1 MKINHFLLHSD
12 NIGRDSFLWNMA
24 ASILFSFQSVIML
37 MLLTRV
43 LGLRD
48 AGIFTIAFANANL
61 FLTVGKYGMRYFQ
74 ISDVRRQF
82 SFWEYA
88 RSRWVTTLAMLI
100 ASAVYLL
107 YAAHRNSYE
116 PDKSLVILCT
126 CLMFTATSVEDVF
139 YGLYHQHN
147 RLDVG
152 GKIMTL
158 RLAVTILVFCAGI
171 ILFQDL
177 FASLVLATLCT
188 AVLLV
193 YFVRVTYHDFV
204 REDSPAQWRNVWL
217 LLRICFP
224 LFAGQFL
231 SLYITNAPK
240 YAIDALLTDELQA
253 CYGFIAMPVFVV
265 NLLNGFIF
273 NPMLYRMSA
282 LWDERQIRPFVWRT
296 VRQIGVIAALTLV
309 CIAGAWL
316 LGIPVLSWL
325 YNTDLTSYKTELL
338 VLLLGGGFLGLSGFL
353 TTMNTV
359 IRRQRGL
366 MWGHAAVA
374 LMAMLGSKRTVA
386 RFGLPGAAVLYVV
399 LMAALCLI
407 FTVLF
412 FVGVRSAMKER
423 TVPGEPKGT
432 GS

>member
-1 MKINHFLLHSD
+1 MKINRFFLYAS
-12 NIGRDSFLWNMA
+12 NIQRDSFLWNMA
-24 ASILFSFQSVIML
+24 GSMLFSFQSVIML
-37 MLLTRV
+37 MVLTRV
-43 LGLRD
+43 LGLRE
-48 AGIFTIAFANANL
+48 AGIFTLAFANANL
-61 FLTVGKYGMRYFQ
+61 FLTVGKYGMRSFQ
-74 ISDVRRQF
+74 VSDVRRQF

-88 RSRWVTTLAMLI
+88 RSRWVTTLAMLA
-100 ASAVYLL
+100 ASVVYLL
-107 YAAHRNSYE
+107 YAARKNSYE
-116 PDKSLVILCT
+116 LDKSLVILCM
-126 CLMFTATSVEDVF
+126 CLMQAVTSVEDVF

-158 RLAVTILVFCAGI
+158 RLAATILVFCAGV
-171 ILFQDL
+171 ILLRDL
-177 FASLVLATLCT
+177 LAALLIATVCT
-188 AVLLV
+188 AALFLV
-193 YFVRVTYHDFV
+193 FVGATYRGFV
-204 REDSPAQWRNVWL
+204 REDGPAQWKNVWL

-253 CYGFIAMPVFVV
+253 CYGFIAMPVFVI

-273 NPMLYRMSA
+273 NPMLYQMSA

-296 VRQIGVIAALTLV
+296 IRQVGIIAALTLV

-366 MWGHAAVA
+366 MWGYAAVA
-374 LMAMLGSKRTVA
+374 LIAMLSSERTVA
-386 RFGLPGAAVLYVV
+386 RFGLLGAAVLYVV
-399 LMAALCLI
+399 LMAVLCAI
-407 FTVLF
+407 FLGLF
-412 FVGVRSAMKER
+412 FVGIRKDMECSLR
-423 TVPGEPKGT
+423 
-432 GS
+432 

>member
-48 AGIFTIAFANANL
+48 AGILTIAFANANL

-82 SFWEYA
+82 SFGEYA

-107 YAAHRNSYE
+107 YAARRNSYE

-126 CLMFTATSVEDVF
+126 CLMFAVTSVEDVF

-158 RLAVTILVFCAGI
+158 RLAVTILVFCAGV

-177 FASLVLATLCT
+177 FVSLVLATLCT

-193 YFVRVTYHDFV
+193 CFVRATYHDFV
-204 REDSPAQWRNVWL
+204 REDRPAQWQNVWL

-224 LFAGQFL
+224 LFASQFL

-282 LWDERQIRPFVWRT
+282 LWDERQLRPLVWRT

-359 IRRQRGL
+359 IRRKRGL

-374 LMAMLGSKRTVA
+374 LMAVLGSERTVA
-386 RFGLPGAAVLYVV
+386 RFGLLGAAVLYVV

-423 TVPGEPKGT
+423 TVPGEPKET